1 MTLTP
6 ELEAQILRYYHAE
19 HWRIGTIA
27 AQLHLHRDTVA
38 RVLTQAGLPR
48 IGVVPRP
55 SAVAPYLPF
64 IRETL
69 RQFPRLT
76 AARLYGMVRE
86 RGYPGR
92 PDHFAIWC
100 PATVPARA
108 PRPTCACVRW
118 RASRRKWTGATSVTF
133 RSGVPGAR

>member
-86 RGYPGR
+86 RGYPGVSV
-92 PDHFAIWC
+92 H
-100 PATVPARA
+100 PAAFLLRHV
-108 PRPTCACVRW
+108 
-118 RASRRKWTGATSVTF
+118 S
-133 RSGVPGAR
+133 